1 MAVAL
6 IPSQHE
12 QASLS
17 VVDVLSLGALA
28 EPDVL
33 LAKLAE
39 DRDRMAEIDRYL
51 ASCEIE
57 IELREQSAL
66 ATLQQRKGGA
76 HSHSVSVS
84 VSGTRS
90 RLPSFS
96 AV

>member
-1 MAVAL
+1 M
-6 IPSQHE
+6 S
-12 QASLS
+12 
-17 VVDVLSLGALA
+17 
-28 EPDVL
+28 EPDAL

-66 ATLQQRKGGA
+66 ATLQMARKPMTSSMA
-76 HSHSVSVS
+76 TA
-84 VSGTRS
+84 GTRS
-90 RLPSFS
+90 RRSSFS